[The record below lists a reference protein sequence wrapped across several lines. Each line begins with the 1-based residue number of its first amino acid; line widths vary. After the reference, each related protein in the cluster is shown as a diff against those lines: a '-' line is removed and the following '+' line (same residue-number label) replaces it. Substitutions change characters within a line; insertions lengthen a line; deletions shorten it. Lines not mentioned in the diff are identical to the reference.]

1 MSYLEQGLRAFQA
14 EHYVEALHMFQAA
27 LPKVAVAS
35 ERERVRMWIAR
46 SSLAV
51 GNYPALLDACSGLL
65 SSPDANVRAFAR
77 QGLRQYGLSH
87 PEQCYALCA
96 RLRSV
101 LSVALQVYLAQFWPL
116 LVRSFRA
123 GGWTV
128 ALSLLG
134 IGWGTVTLGLG
145 RRFLNPVALQFGQS
159 LWWTLLIVVPCGVL
173 ALLALDRVLHAI
185 SEQRELVLALLGE
198 PVRSGSVE
206 RWRVSAGSA
215 LASLVLMSAIA
226 LVTQWH
232 WWVAVVLALCAQP
245 WLLSLWLVASLVLA
259 PATPAKTAH

>member
-46 SSLAV
+46 ASLAV
-51 GNYPALLDACSGLL
+51 GDYPVLLDACSGLL
-65 SSPDANVRAFAR
+65 SSPDAHVRAFAR
-77 QGLRQYGLSH
+77 QGLRQYGISH
-87 PEQCYALCA
+87 PEQCYALSA
-96 RLRSV
+96 QLGPV

-145 RRFLNPVALQFGQS
+145 QRFLNPVALQFGQS
-159 LWWTLLIVVPCGVL
+159 LWWTLLIVVPCGVI
-173 ALLALDRVLHAI
+173 ALLALDRILNAV

-198 PVRSGSVE
+198 PARPGPIKHWALGSGV
-206 RWRVSAGSA
+206 V
-215 LASLVLMSAIA
+215 LISLSLMGMIA

-259 PATPAKTAH
+259 PAKVAH